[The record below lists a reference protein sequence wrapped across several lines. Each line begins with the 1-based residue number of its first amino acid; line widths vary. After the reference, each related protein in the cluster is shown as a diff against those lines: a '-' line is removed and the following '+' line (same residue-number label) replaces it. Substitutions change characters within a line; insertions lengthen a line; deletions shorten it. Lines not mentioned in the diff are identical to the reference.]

1 MRAMSNPAE
10 GAAAIYLTCV
20 GSVGDEN
27 LRRNFSSVSA
37 RINGAYADFDAK
49 AVAGDLYQIPADERP
64 PTATFFNVASKQD
77 FKNLYTQQMASLGKP
92 ARAVYDRLIASAPKG
107 KCPLC
112 GYGQAK
118 TLDHYLPKS
127 KYPQFSVYP
136 PNLVPACTD
145 CNFGKRSSIARTKE
159 QQSIHPYFD
168 ADLMDDQW
176 LFAEV
181 IAGSPASLRYFVEPP
196 TQWEP
201 SAKARVRSH
210 FDSLKLGARLAVEA
224 ADELSNV
231 RDTIR
236 RHSASGGAE
245 QIRADLL
252 AGAEDRYAIQKNAWQ
267 TALYQALA
275 ASFWYCN
282 GGYEQV

>member
-1 MRAMSNPAE
+1 MMTNPAQ
-10 GAAAIYLTCV
+10 GAASVYVTCV
-20 GSVGDEN
+20 NSVGDVDLRNN
-27 LRRNFSSVSA
+27 LSSVLPQ
-37 RINGAYADFDAK
+37 INAGYTDFDAK
-49 AVAGDLYQIPADERP
+49 AIAGELYQIPPDERA
-64 PTATFFNVASKQD
+64 PTATFLNVASKQD
-77 FKNLYTQQMASLGKP
+77 FKNLYTQQMATLGKP
-92 ARAVYDRLIASAPKG
+92 ARTDYDRLIASAPKG

-145 CNFGKRSSIARTKE
+145 CNFGKRSSIARTKD
-159 QQSIHPYFD
+159 QQGIHPYFD
-168 ADLMDDQW
+168 SHLMGDQW

-181 IAGSPASLRYFVEPP
+181 VPGSPATLRYFVEPP
-196 TQWEP
+196 SNWDP
-201 SAKARVRSH
+201 SDKARVRSH
-210 FDSLKLGARLAVEA
+210 FDSLKLSARLAVEA

-236 RHSASGGAE
+236 RHSAGGGAA

-252 AGAEDRYAIQKNAWQ
+252 AGAEDRYAIQKNSWQ

-275 ASFWYCN
+275 VSVWYCN
-282 GGYEQV
+282 GGYEEV